1 MDQLPEN
8 EKRKF
13 VQAACVEA
21 NVDTFIQELPQGYDT
36 QVGDRGGFVSGGQKQ
51 RIAIARGIIS
61 NPQILLLDE
70 ATSALDPKAE
80 GIVQDAL
87 DNVSKSRTTIVIA
100 HRLSTVQKADKIVV
114 MNQGRVIEQGSHASL
129 LAARG
134 AYFSLVNA
142 QSLGQSQA
150 DEVTVEKLSE
160 IEHDELSLEKTP
172 TKHSTTTPKAQHVTA
187 VEDVSRKLSLVRCI
201 LIIFRE
207 QSCLWPYFLCGFVA
221 SVGGGGIFPAQAIVF
236 SRVVTIFQLPNNQL
250 QNRANFWAL
259 IFFVL
264 ALGVLFCYAFIGTLF
279 TIAAFLAS
287 RVYRSEYFSAMLR
300 QDISFFDIDGHSAGA
315 LTSRLSTDPQRL
327 QDLISSN
334 FGLIL
339 IVIVNLIGSCT
350 LALAL
355 GWQLALVTIFG
366 CLPPLFFAGF
376 MRMRLEMQ
384 SQDRTSKLYQESA
397 RFAAEAVGAIRTVSS
412 LTMEA
417 KVLENYAERLNLT
430 VRKAYRHIAA
440 SMALFGLSESLD
452 LAGNCDLA
460 LLIVSTDSHSL
471 GNGLLVWGQAGIRE
485 EVRHANILRDIYCNN
500 LWRPGSWHLVR
511 IYLEYFCP
519 CYSPPL
525 DSNLSRYDQGPF
537 SG

>member
-1 MDQLPEN
+1 MDKLPEN
-8 EKRKF
+8 EKRKL

-21 NVDTFIQELPQGYDT
+21 NADTFIRDLPQGYDT
-36 QVGDRGGFVSGGQKQ
+36 PVGERGGFVSGGQKQ
-51 RIAIARGIIS
+51 RIAIARSIIS

-87 DNVSKSRTTIVIA
+87 DNVSKARTTIMIA

-114 MNQGRVIEQGSHASL
+114 MNQGRVVEQGSHGSL
-129 LAARG
+129 LAAKG
-134 AYFSLVNA
+134 AYFNLVNA
-142 QSLGQSQA
+142 QSLGQNRH
-150 DEVTVEKLSE
+150 DEVSAEKLDE
-160 IEHDELSLEKTP
+160 GHDELSLEKTL
-172 TKHSTTTPKAQHVTA
+172 TKHSTTNPTA
-187 VEDVSRKLSLVRCI
+187 PPVSTVEDVSRKLSLVRCI

-207 QSCLWPYFLCGFVA
+207 QMRLWPYFFCGFVA
-221 SVGGGGIFPAQAIVF
+221 SIGGGGIFPAQAVVF
-236 SRVVTIFQLPNNQL
+236 SRVVTIFQLPRGQL

-259 IFFVL
+259 IFFAL
-264 ALGVLFCYAFIGTLF
+264 ALGVLFCYAFIGTFF

-287 RVYRSEYFSAMLR
+287 RVYRSQYFGAMLR
-300 QDISFFDIDGHSAGA
+300 QDIGFFDIEGHSAGA
-315 LTSRLSTDPQRL
+315 MTSRLSTDPQRL

-376 MRMRLEMQ
+376 MRMRLEIQ

-417 KVLENYAERLNLT
+417 KVLDNYAERLNVT
-430 VRKAYRHIAA
+430 VQKAYRHIIV

-452 LAGNCDLA
+452 LAGNCRLA
-460 LLIVSTDSHSL
+460 PLTVSD
-471 GNGLLVWGQAGIRE
+471 
-485 EVRHANILRDIYCNN
+485 
-500 LWRPGSWHLVR
+500 
-511 IYLEYFCP
+511 
-519 CYSPPL
+519 
-525 DSNLSRYDQGPF
+525 
-537 SG
+537 

>member
-1 MDQLPEN
+1 MDQLSDN
-8 EKRKF
+8 EKRKL
-13 VQAACVEA
+13 VQTACVEA
-21 NVDTFIQELPQGYDT
+21 NADTFIRELPQGYDT

-51 RIAIARGIIS
+51 RIAIARSIIS

-80 GIVQDAL
+80 GVVQDAL
-87 DNVSKSRTTIVIA
+87 DNVSKARTTIMIA

-114 MNQGRVIEQGSHASL
+114 MNQGRVVEQGSHGSL
-129 LAARG
+129 LAAKG
-134 AYFSLVNA
+134 AYFNLVNA
-142 QSLGQSQA
+142 QSLGQSQH
-150 DEVTVEKLSE
+150 DEVTTDSLNEEEHKL
-160 IEHDELSLEKTP
+160 ILEKTV
-172 TKHSTTTPKAQHVTA
+172 TKQPTTTSKAQPVSA

-207 QSCLWPYFLCGFVA
+207 QKRLWPYFLCGFVA
-221 SVGGGGIFPAQAIVF
+221 SVGGGGIFPAQAVVF
-236 SRVVTIFQLPNNQL
+236 SRVVTLFQLPRGQL
-250 QNRANFWAL
+250 QGRANFWAL
-259 IFFVL
+259 IFFTL
-264 ALGVLFCYAFIGTLF
+264 ALGVLFCYAFIGMFF

-287 RVYRSEYFSAMLR
+287 RVYRSEYFGAMLR
-300 QDISFFDIDGHSAGA
+300 QDIGFFDIEGHSAGA
-315 LTSRLSTDPQRL
+315 MTSRLSTDPQRL

-355 GWQLALVTIFG
+355 GWQLAVVTIFG

-417 KVLENYAERLNLT
+417 KVLENYAERLNVT
-430 VRKAYRHIAA
+430 VRKAYRHIVV

-452 LAGNCDLA
+452 LAGKCGLA
-460 LLIVSTDSHSL
+460 PLIVSD
-471 GNGLLVWGQAGIRE
+471 
-485 EVRHANILRDIYCNN
+485 
-500 LWRPGSWHLVR
+500 
-511 IYLEYFCP
+511 
-519 CYSPPL
+519 
-525 DSNLSRYDQGPF
+525 
-537 SG
+537 